1 MSGAIERSISLY
13 RQTSGPLRC
22 LSERDPC
29 NHKGA
34 LRSTPRKRPVR
45 SQSKGR
51 K

>member
-1 MSGAIERSISLY
+1 MSSAIERSVSLY

-29 NHKGA
+29 N
-34 LRSTPRKRPVR
+34 LRDAIRTPRRTEPQTAKR
-45 SQSKGR
+45 KGR